1 MATAYDKKLVNRN
14 SFKLTHLENIRKPYA
29 FPMFS
34 GGRERVHYRLMILNV
49 NKLSRI
55 CVYLFCI
62 VYLYSIEIQKS
73 GNKRD

>member
-14 SFKLTHLENIRKPYA
+14 SFKLTHLENIRKTYA